1 MIESSDPL
9 KETLIHDELLL
20 ITILSFDF
28 SFDVNVERRKW
39 KNLEETDKRKDLIKL
54 ERICKLLGI
63 FTIIWNILFYIFNII
78 VFLGTRDG

>member
-20 ITILSFDF
+20 ITTARSYPSIL

-63 FTIIWNILFYIFNII
+63 FTII
-78 VFLGTRDG
+78 

>member
-20 ITILSFDF
+20 ITT
-28 SFDVNVERRKW
+28 FDVNVERRKW

-63 FTIIWNILFYIFNII
+63 FTII
-78 VFLGTRDG
+78 